1 MGWFVFV
8 LLFDDVWMTVSA
20 NRWFYHLHTIRFP
33 ETFPMNT
40 TLHKHKANMR
50 KSVEASDMN
59 SKRMVTQQIKVITG
73 VVNTDTN
80 KIVNE
85 TSHMIDEMTGII
97 NPSQHWTIHL
107 STYTF
112 CMRLNSVQSIVSS
125 NCL

>member
-1 MGWFVFV
+1 
-8 LLFDDVWMTVSA
+8 
-20 NRWFYHLHTIRFP
+20 
-33 ETFPMNT
+33 MNT

-97 NPSQHWTIHL
+97 NPSQH
-107 STYTF
+107 
-112 CMRLNSVQSIVSS
+112 
-125 NCL
+125 